1 MTEAPK
7 VFISYSWDSEDHK
20 MWVKGLADWL
30 ITQGVDIIIDY
41 YHCLPGSNATH
52 FMEQAVEQS
61 AKTLLILTEAYK
73 QKADDRVRGV
83 GYEISIV
90 SAEVYAQDVN
100 ERKFIPILRQGDQR
114 SATPIFLRSITAVD
128 MRQDADFDK
137 NLDLLLKTIFE
148 YSEKPALGQQP
159 IFAPKPT
166 AAFPPTP
173 YVMPERSDIYHLPDL
188 QPHFTGR
195 EKELKILDEAWA
207 NPQTNLLQ
215 FVAPGGTGKTM
226 LLTYWLHHHLLDSK
240 AQQPAT
246 IYAWSFYSQGSDE
259 GRQSSSDFFFEA
271 AARFFELQLPT
282 DPSERGRELARRLR
296 SECCMLILDG
306 TEPLQYP
313 PGTPG
318 GLGGKLKDPALA
330 ALLREL
336 TFQQPGL
343 CLLST
348 RVAIENLAGIEAPKH
363 QCRQLENFD
372 KKEGALFLKNLGVR
386 GKPVELEAAAEE
398 YKGHALAMRLLGN
411 YLVDLL
417 DGEVRQRDRIPH
429 LTDDDTQGQ
438 HARRVMQAYTRW
450 FEQSHHEAG
459 NSGTPP
465 ELTLLRLMGLFDRP
479 APVEALDALAAPPA
493 IEGLTDGL
501 GGLTPERLRRAF
513 EHLKKLGLLEANR
526 LKAPA
531 LPKTLPYLPAL
542 RELDSL
548 DAHPLVREHFGQ
560 ALEAEQ
566 PTAWREAN
574 TRLYHFY
581 KNLPSKQLPDTL
593 AELEPL
599 FSAMAFG
606 ARAGLQQ
613 ELLYEV
619 YWERIKRKGK
629 HFSTSQ
635 LGAFGSDL
643 AGLAAL
649 FEHPWSRPSQNL
661 SEADQA
667 VVLSWA
673 GFRLRGLG
681 RLREAAEPM
690 QASLGRYK
698 QQESWKY
705 AAMEASNLSE
715 LHLILGAL
723 REALE
728 FGRQAVDFADRS
740 GDEEEKI
747 LNRTTLAYALHQAGQ
762 KAEAEQLFAEA
773 EAMQRERQ
781 PEHRFLYSLQGYG
794 YCELLLDLGKW
805 AEVLDRANITLQWA
819 RDGNLS
825 LLSIAL
831 NQLSIARA
839 HAAASQSEDS
849 AAHRDAAE
857 QSFKNAVEGLR
868 KAGTTHMLPLGLLAR
883 ANWRIATQRPAA
895 ALEDLEEVYEIADS
909 GSMGLYLVDWHIA
922 MAQLRRME
930 GDTSAAEQHKAEALR
945 RIAETG
951 YLRRL
956 EEAEGL

>member
-1 MTEAPK
+1 MSEALK
-7 VFISYSWDSEDHK
+7 EFVVELEK
-20 MWVKGLADWL
+20 LLADGQ
-30 ITQGVDIIIDY
+30 T
-41 YHCLPGSNATH
+41 A
-52 FMEQAVEQS
+52 
-61 AKTLLILTEAYK
+61 EAIARLR
-73 QKADDRVRGV
+73 QLNLADDLAQ
-83 GYEISIV
+83 IV
-90 SAEVYAQDVN
+90 TLNAGRLAELDQQNHTGQLSFAEAN
-100 ERKFIPILRQGDQR
+100 IERNKINAALLAVLGKLSSESTKQAPI
-114 SATPIFLRSITAVD
+114 
-128 MRQDADFDK
+128 
-137 NLDLLLKTIFE
+137 
-148 YSEKPALGQQP
+148 
-159 IFAPKPT
+159 
-166 AAFPPTP
+166 
-173 YVMPERSDIYHLPDL
+173 RSDIYRLPDL

-226 LLTYWLHHHLLDSK
+226 LLTYWLHHHLIESK
-240 AQQPAT
+240 AERPAA

-259 GRQSSSDFFFEA
+259 RRQSSSDFFFEA
-271 AARFFELQLPT
+271 AARFFEIQLPT

-296 SECCMLILDG
+296 SERCLLILDG

-318 GLGGKLKDPALA
+318 GLGGKLKDLALA

-336 TFQQPGL
+336 AFQQPGL

-348 RVAIENLAGIEAPKH
+348 RVAIENLTGIEAPKH
-363 QCRQLENFD
+363 QCRRLENFD

-386 GKPVELEAAAEE
+386 GKPAELEAAAEE
-398 YKGHALAMRLLGN
+398 YKGHALALRLLGN

-417 DGEVRQRDRIPH
+417 DGDVRQRYRIPH
-429 LTDDDTQGQ
+429 LTDDDSQGQ
-438 HARRVMQAYTRW
+438 HARRVMQAYARW

-459 NSGTPP
+459 GSGTPP

-479 APVEALDALAAPPA
+479 APVEALDALAAPPI

-501 GGLTPERLRRAF
+501 DALTPERLRRAF

-526 LKAPA
+526 LKASA
-531 LPKTLPYLPAL
+531 LPKTLPHLPAL
-542 RELDSL
+542 RELNSL

-560 ALEAEQ
+560 SLEAEQ

-593 AELEPL
+593 AEMEPL
-599 FSAMAFG
+599 FSAMVFG
-606 ARAGLQQ
+606 AQAGLQQ
-613 ELLYEV
+613 EVWDEV
-619 YWERIKRKGK
+619 YWERIDRKGK
-629 HFSTSQ
+629 AYSVKQ
-635 LGAFGSDL
+635 LGGLGSEL
-643 AGLAAL
+643 AGLANL
-649 FEHPWSRPSQNL
+649 FEQPWSKPSQNL
-661 SEADQA
+661 NEAGQA

-673 GFRLRGLG
+673 GFLLRGLG

-690 QASLGRYK
+690 WAALQRRVDEKAWKNVASN
-698 QQESWKY
+698 
-705 AAMEASNLSE
+705 ASNLSE
-715 LHLILGAL
+715 LHLSLGAL
-723 REALE
+723 REAVD

-740 GDEEEKI
+740 GDGFYKEI
-747 LNRTTLAYALHQAGQ
+747 SRTTLADTLHQAGQ

-781 PEHRFLYSLQGYG
+781 PEYRFLYSLGGYL
-794 YCELLLDLGKW
+794 YCDLLLGLGKW
-805 AEVLDRANITLQWA
+805 AEVLERANTTLSWVVQQNW
-819 RDGNLS
+819 
-825 LLSIAL
+825 LLDIAL
-831 NQLSIARA
+831 DQLSIARA
-839 HAAASQSEDS
+839 HAAAIQSEDS
-849 AAHRDAAE
+849 AAHCTAAE
-857 QSFKNAVEGLR
+857 QSFNTAVEGLR
-868 KAGTTHMLPLGLLAR
+868 KSGNTDDVPKGLLAR
-883 ANWRIATQRPAA
+883 AKWRIATQRPAA

-930 GDTSAAEQHKAEALR
+930 GDNAAAKQHKAEALR

-956 EEAEGL
+956 EEAKGL